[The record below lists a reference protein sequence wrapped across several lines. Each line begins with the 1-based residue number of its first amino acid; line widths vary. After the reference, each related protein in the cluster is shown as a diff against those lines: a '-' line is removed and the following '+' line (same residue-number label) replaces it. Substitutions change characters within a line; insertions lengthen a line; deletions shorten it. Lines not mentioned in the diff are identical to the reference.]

1 MTHLKYLSLLCATSV
16 LLGCASGAPRQ
27 PAPVQEGGSIME
39 NSPVYTNNTNVNNT
53 ARPTQP
59 ARRLPPARIEDH
71 SMAADDDLRDWSAN
85 DPNRPGVIRIQ
96 TPATHRV
103 QRGDTLYSVGRKY
116 NISPAEIADLND
128 LAPNAP
134 LRAGQQLVLPLD
146 DVPAAPAVV
155 VNPPRPTPIKTQ
167 PRASYSSAAR
177 TAPAATSQPPQRT
190 ADPLDEDIQW
200 TMPAEGELIGG
211 FSENGPQR
219 GIEILGDFGSPV
231 VASAAGEVAYSGAG
245 LRGYGKLILIKHN
258 ATYIT
263 AYAHNS
269 KLLVKQGQ
277 QVAQGQQIAEMGN
290 TDSNRVKLYFELRR
304 FGKPVDP
311 TKYLQL
317 D

>member
-1 MTHLKYLSLLCATSV
+1 MTHLKYLSLLCATGV
-16 LLGCASGAPRQ
+16 LLGCASGAPRS
-27 PAPVQEGGSIME
+27 PAPVQEGGTIMDGSAAVE
-39 NSPVYTNNTNVNNT
+39 IPANPNTT
-53 ARPTQP
+53 RPTRRRP
-59 ARRLPPARIEDH
+59 ALIQDH
-71 SMAADDDLRDWSAN
+71 SIGADDSLRDWSAT
-85 DPNRPGVIRIQ
+85 DPNRPGTIKIQ
-96 TPATHRV
+96 TPASHRV
-103 QRGDTLYSVGRKY
+103 QRGDTLYSIGRKY

-146 DVPAAPAVV
+146 DATAAPTPDVV
-155 VNPPRPTPIKTQ
+155 VNTPRKTPVKIQ
-167 PRASYSSAAR
+167 PRATYSSAAR
-177 TAPAATSQPPQRT
+177 TAPPVTTQPPQRT
-190 ADPLDEDIQW
+190 ADPADEDIQW

-219 GIEILGDFGSPV
+219 GIEIMGDFGSPV